1 MIITKSIIKDIIIS
15 NEEFIDRNIMK
26 IVPRE
31 DIYPPESL
39 NKAVIF
45 YGVRRSGKTFI
56 LYDFF
61 KRYRDRSLYID
72 FEDERLAGFELKDFE
87 LLRSSFLELKPELI
101 NRETVFLL
109 DEIQHVAGWEKFC
122 RRAVE
127 RENIKVFLSGSAS
140 RMMPFEIHTA
150 LRGRAWSMEVL
161 PFSFKEYLGARNM
174 DVHDNGLVHGTKSI
188 LVKNHFSEY
197 LRWGGFP
204 EVSLMESEFEKIKL
218 LREYFSAMFFRDL
231 IERFAI
237 KNIPLLES
245 LTDKLFS
252 SFATKLSLNSF
263 YKQYKDKFPF
273 SKDMLFKYYKD
284 IIQSML
290 VFEVRKF
297 SESTYKRM
305 RNPAKIYTVDPG
317 LCKRVSST
325 DTGRLLENAVFLEL
339 KRRGTEVFYFGGNK
353 ECDFVTKSP
362 DNKFMAIQATF
373 ELNEQNTEREIGGLV
388 EACEFLDIKE
398 GTLITYDEENEL
410 KAGVIKINVIPAWKW
425 MIT

>member
-1 MIITKSIIKDIIIS
+1 MVINKSIIKDIIIS
-15 NEEFIDRNIMK
+15 NEEFIDRNIIK

-31 DIYPPESL
+31 DFYPPEHL

-61 KRYRDRSLYID
+61 KKYRDRSLYID
-72 FEDERLAGFELKDFE
+72 FEDERLAEFQLKDFE
-87 LLRSSFLELKPELI
+87 LLRNSFLELKPELI

-109 DEIQHVAGWEKFC
+109 DEIQRIAGWEKFC

-174 DVHDNGLVHGTKSI
+174 DVHDNGLVHGTRSI
-188 LVKNHFSEY
+188 AVKNKFSEY

-204 EVSLMESEFEKIKL
+204 EVSLMESEFEKNKL
-218 LREYFSAMFFRDL
+218 LREYFGAMFFRDL
-231 IERFAI
+231 VERFAI

-252 SFATKLSLNSF
+252 AFATKLSLNSF

-290 VFEVRKF
+290 VLEVRKF

-305 RNPAKIYTVDPG
+305 RNPAKIYTADPG

-339 KRRGTEVFYFGGNK
+339 KRRGAEVFYFEGNK
-353 ECDFVTKSP
+353 ECDFVTRSP
-362 DNKFMAIQATF
+362 DNKLMAIQTTF
-373 ELNEQNTEREIGGLV
+373 ELNQQNAAREIGGLV
-388 EACEFLDIKE
+388 EACEFLDMKE
-398 GTLITYDEENEL
+398 GTLITYDEEEEL
-410 KAGVIKINVIPAWKW
+410 KAGVIKINVMPAWKW
-425 MIT
+425 MIA

>member
-1 MIITKSIIKDIIIS
+1 MTTKSIIKDIIIS

-72 FEDERLAGFELKDFE
+72 FEDERLAGFQLKDFE

-161 PFSFKEYLGARNM
+161 PFSFKEYLGARNR
-174 DVHDNGLVHGTKSI
+174 DVHDNGLVHGTRSI

-245 LTDKLFS
+245 LTDKLFT

-273 SKDMLFKYYKD
+273 SKDMLFKYQQY
-284 IIQSML
+284 
-290 VFEVRKF
+290 F
-297 SESTYKRM
+297 SP
-305 RNPAKIYTVDPG
+305 N
-317 LCKRVSST
+317 
-325 DTGRLLENAVFLEL
+325 
-339 KRRGTEVFYFGGNK
+339 
-353 ECDFVTKSP
+353 
-362 DNKFMAIQATF
+362 
-373 ELNEQNTEREIGGLV
+373 
-388 EACEFLDIKE
+388 
-398 GTLITYDEENEL
+398 
-410 KAGVIKINVIPAWKW
+410 
-425 MIT
+425 